1 MDKPTLIEYLNAR
14 LKNVLKHK
22 DNDFRCNN
30 LDSATYY
37 VGMEV
42 ILEEVLELLE
52 DDNNEQKRNS

>member
-37 VGMEV
+37 FGMEV

-52 DDNNEQKRNS
+52 DDDDE